1 MPEDVDIYIGIK
13 VNTEELE
20 KANQKLKELL
30 DNFTKAKEIGLIL
43 PTQTATQGI
52 ENLGRAIDKAKG
64 GVIDLSTS
72 SGRLGE
78 VLSGL
83 SGTEVFNQLSQQATK
98 IISIDLGIPGD
109 RFKQLWDIVSKA
121 PTSSFEEFTR
131 TVLMEG
137 KKLGLA
143 GEDLKAFQDQALAL
157 RGIQA
162 VSFDL
167 KIKAPSLKD
176 ISDFFGIAQ
185 DKIDL
190 LAKAFA
196 KLGAVKAP
204 VIKFKE
210 EGIQIIYED
219 MERLG
224 KVYEKTS
231 LLEEAARS
239 AHLLQAPALDQ
250 LSTALRMN
258 KEDLVKYGQEMEK
271 STRDFQLYRAYMIGM
286 RGEMGPLG
294 YAFRD
299 VTMQVYWASLGFLFL
314 TMTMT
319 RAERSALTMKNRTF
333 ELAQAYYNLSEL
345 QKNVTE
351 TALQYGA
358 GSEQARNASV
368 QLAMAQE
375 RLKLQEESLLVATKA
390 DILQGWQMQLSVI
403 PLTIN
408 ATMAAITAF
417 AALRG
422 ILFANTTAKM
432 NDALATVVQ
441 GSASTEAAGKTALH
455 TSTLIGEFGA
465 ATASEQAQ
473 YRLATAK
480 GIVTGVTYAQAFAES
495 LAIGM
500 LTLGIGIV
508 IAYAASQ
515 AMMALATAQAEEQ
528 VKKLMK
534 SAKESAASWNELG
547 NSILGISNAFTRFR
561 VILEEIPPEL
571 EAVDKGMEGVEDE
584 ATGKSL
590 DRSLLKIITLFD
602 ALKRSSEDLKDIS
615 IQYSIKGTIREQEIP
630 KIPDQN
636 INLKYILGEPPI
648 LESLT
653 RIINLEYSDIPRIF
667 LPSLNQEVALE
678 YETEALALPKE
689 IMNIQRIMPD
699 IVKKGDLTLNI
710 SFPNLIVREE
720 ADIKK
725 ISREIDNVFQASYY
739 GIGGTPVV

>member
-64 GVIDLSTS
+64 GVIDLSAS

-196 KLGAVKAP
+196 KLGEVKAP
-204 VIKFKE
+204 VIRFKE
-210 EGIQIIYED
+210 EGIQTIYED

-224 KVYEKTS
+224 TVYEKTS

-239 AHLLQAPALDQ
+239 AHLLQGPALDQ

-271 STRDFQLYRAYMIGM
+271 HTKDFQSYRVYMIGM
-286 RGEMGPLG
+286 RGAIGPLG
-294 YAFRD
+294 YAYRD
-299 VTMQVYWASLGFLFL
+299 VTMQLYWASLGFLFL

-319 RAERSALTMKNRTF
+319 RHERTVLAAKQRAF
-333 ELAQAYYNLSEL
+333 DLAQAYYNLSEL
-345 QKNVTE
+345 QRQVTE
-351 TALQYGA
+351 TSIEYGA
-358 GSEQARNASV
+358 GSEEARRASV
-368 QLAMAQE
+368 QLLQAQQ
-375 RLKLQEESLLVATKA
+375 RLTLQEEALLVATKA
-390 DILQGWQMQLSVI
+390 DVLQGWQMQISII
-403 PLTIN
+403 PMSIN
-408 ATMAAITAF
+408 AVMAAITAYG
-417 AALRG
+417 ALNG
-422 ILFANTTAKM
+422 ILFANRTAQMQAAIGNATLASTQATATGTTISFTTATGETVGVQIAASTSTGILSG
-432 NDALATVVQ
+432 ALTFLTGVLG
-441 GSASTEAAGKTALH
+441 GSAAA
-455 TSTLIGEFGA
+455 A
-465 ATASEQAQ
+465 AIF
-473 YRLATAK
+473 L
-480 GIVTGVTYAQAFAES
+480 GI
-495 LAIGM
+495 I
-500 LTLGIGIV
+500 TLGGAILLGV
-508 IAYAASQ
+508 AASTIL
-515 AMMALATAQAEEQ
+515 MNIATAQAEEQ
-528 VKKLMK
+528 TRKLIEKAKEEASVWENVGEVILDVEKIFRRYRVTIEPIEEGLENVSRGMK
-534 SAKESAASWNELG
+534 S
-547 NSILGISNAFTRFR
+547 I
-561 VILEEIPPEL
+561 EE
-571 EAVDKGMEGVEDE
+571 E

-590 DRSLLKIITLFD
+590 DRSLLEILDIFGNLRTASRFL
-602 ALKRSSEDLKDIS
+602 EDLNIS
-615 IQYSIKGTIREQEIP
+615 Y
-630 KIPDQN
+630 KITGQLSQPMSNLTQLVD
-636 INLKYILGEPPI
+636 LKYN
-648 LESLT
+648 T
-653 RIINLEYSDIPRIF
+653 RELVLPRDLLDIKA
-667 LPSLNQEVALE
+667 VA
-678 YETEALALPKE
+678 
-689 IMNIQRIMPD
+689 PD
-699 IVKKGDLTLNI
+699 IIKKGDLTLNI
-710 SFPNLIVREE
+710 SFPNLIIREE
-720 ADIKK
+720 ADINK
-725 ISREIDNVFQASYY
+725 IASKIDKIAQDNYY
-739 GIGGTPVV
+739 SCGGTRNI